1 MNISYSSENE
11 MPLIE
16 CIDKIHEIY
25 RVRWNFKKIPDTTSS
40 YSFYEEDFDHE
51 PTEEEIKNVILKYH
65 NNNIA
70 NTIINDFYWN
80 NTKFYLTLEN
90 QNYYKFLYD
99 MLQDNP
105 SRISDVLIK
114 GEINSTDTYVIF
126 NSVDEYKNFYFSM
139 IDHIQNSLKAGW
151 QIKNNLS
158 WSEYSDS
165 LSNLSFTL

>member
-1 MNISYSSENE
+1 
-11 MPLIE
+11 
-16 CIDKIHEIY
+16 
-25 RVRWNFKKIPDTTSS
+25 
-40 YSFYEEDFDHE
+40 
-51 PTEEEIKNVILKYH
+51 
-65 NNNIA
+65 
-70 NTIINDFYWN
+70 
-80 NTKFYLTLEN
+80 
-90 QNYYKFLYD
+90 

>member
-1 MNISYSSENE
+1 MNISYASGEI
-11 MPLIE
+11 PLIE

-25 RVRWNFKKIPDTTSS
+25 RVRWNFTKIPDTTSS
-40 YSFYEEDFDHE
+40 YSFYEEDFDHY
-51 PTEEEIKNVILKYH
+51 PTEEEIKNLIFKYN
-65 NNNIA
+65 NNNIT
-70 NTIINDFYWN
+70 NTIINDFYCN
-80 NTKFYLTLEN
+80 NTKFYLTVEN

-114 GEINSTDTYVIF
+114 GEINSTDTYVTF